1 MAGACSDKPHCHSLL
16 QPGTHMRDEALVY
29 SGQGGDG
36 AMSVC
41 GSPQEPPHQ
50 HCATRALAARLT
62 AQDETHPR
70 GVHGA
75 MVARVAL
82 AGPELSAAMCCWCL
96 KAGRAH
102 RSLSSMVL
110 VCGGFATCRLG
121 DAVLHVG
128 GYAGTWCFA
137 TCQGT
142 ALAHM
147 WFRRGSWSPRAGEAP
162 GCGKLI
168 SWG

>member
-1 MAGACSDKPHCHSLL
+1 MLE
-16 QPGTHMRDEALVY
+16 EALVY

-36 AMSVC
+36 AVSVC

-50 HCATRALAARLT
+50 HCATTALAARLT
-62 AQDETHPR
+62 EQGETHLR

-75 MVARVAL
+75 MAARVAP
-82 AGPELSAAMCCWCL
+82 AGPELSAATCCQCL

-110 VCGGFATCRLG
+110 VCGGFATWRLG
-121 DAVLHVG
+121 GTVLHVG

-137 TCQGT
+137 ICQGT

-147 WFRRGSWSPRAGEAP
+147 WFSRGSWSSRAGKAP